1 MITRQSVRWIK
12 QAACWGRPRL
22 GPNNG
27 PPSGMIRKRRLMD
40 RCHCYTTDS
49 ATSTRPRAEG
59 PILPKPTIIYSDNHI
74 LVVNKPSGWHVV
86 PNKPEEVVS
95 SKEGEPQSRN
105 TRTKCLL
112 TQLQENRLGGGS
124 QKHFLKPL
132 HRIDQPCTGVVLF
145 AKTSKAA
152 SRISKAW
159 KANKVQKTYL
169 CLIQPHNLESL
180 RCNSIS
186 IHDNNSNQH
195 HQWWKLEGYQHK
207 RKKRVDSVRGWSVI
221 TTPNDPR
228 QDARPVS
235 IRWRQTQLISNVL
248 LVETNQGARHMIRAL
263 LSQVGKCP
271 ILGDS
276 RYGFN
281 NKSTITPSSSYRH
294 SVALHARGIVLPDD
308 LTLGTTTQRYFEA
321 PIPNRDNIWRDAH
334 GHQIQEQHIQRALEA

>member
-12 QAACWGRPRL
+12 QTACWGRPRL

-49 ATSTRPRAEG
+49 ATST

-95 SKEGEPQSRN
+95 SKEGEPQSHN
-105 TRTKCLL
+105 TSTKCLL

-207 RKKRVDSVRGWSVI
+207 RKKRVDS
-221 TTPNDPR
+221 
-228 QDARPVS
+228 
-235 IRWRQTQLISNVL
+235 LISNVL